1 MPTPPPGPEKLQQ
14 AVDAVAEHGSM
25 QAAAASIGLAPSTLR
40 DRYRKAVERGYEAG
54 PQIEPEAEQKVRLL
68 EDRCRALEAQV
79 RRQDKEEQLD
89 RWIRNELFN
98 LRSDPTPPG
107 WVHAPGRMSKS
118 SPGTPFLSL
127 GDWHAG
133 ERVNPDEI
141 DGLNEYD
148 LEIFHRRAKHVVDK
162 AVDLL
167 KHHMVNPVY
176 PGIVVGLLG
185 DMVSGDIHKELQE
198 TNELA
203 TIPTVLDVVGVLRQS
218 LEYLAD
224 HCGRVHVVCV
234 VGNHGRNTQKMQA
247 KQRTATSF
255 DWLTYKTLELVL
267 NGDSRITF
275 QIPDSADT
283 HLRIYDHQYL
293 ITHGDQFRGGDG
305 IIGPLGP
312 LVRGDYKKRLRQSMV
327 DDRYD
332 TLVTGHF
339 HRLIT
344 LSQLITN
351 GSLIGY
357 NEYAFTNN
365 LPYEPPQQAMWIT
378 HPENGI
384 TYTLPVRADAP
395 AKRSGGDSKWVS
407 VPAGFGEG

>member
-1 MPTPPPGPEKLQQ
+1 MARNNAPLTTEQLQQ
-14 AVDAVAEHGSM
+14 AVDAMARNKQVE
-25 QAAAASIGLAPSTLR
+25 AAAKEVGLPSSTFR
-40 DRYRKAVERGYEAG
+40 GRYNKAVERGYQPSAG
-54 PQIEPEAEQKVRLL
+54 VEPEGDSKIRLL
-68 EDRCRALEAQV
+68 EDRCRALESQV
-79 RRQDKEEQLD
+79 KKQDRDDQLD
-89 RWIRNELFN
+89 RWIRTELFA
-98 LRSDPTPPG
+98 LRGEPTPPG
-107 WVHAPGRMSKS
+107 WVNAPGRMAKS
-118 SPGTPFLSL
+118 SPGTPFLAL
-127 GDWHAG
+127 GDWHFG
-133 ERVNPDEI
+133 ETVNPEEI
-141 DGLNEYD
+141 DGLNEYN
-148 LEIFHRRAKHVVDK
+148 LEIGHRRAKQVVDK

-167 KHHMVNPVY
+167 KHHMVNPDY

-185 DMVSGDIHKELQE
+185 DMISGDIHKELQE
-198 TNELA
+198 TNEIA
-203 TIPTVLDVVGVLRQS
+203 TIPTVLDVVGVMRQC

-224 HCGRVHVVCV
+224 NFGRVHAVCV

-255 DWLTYKTLELVL
+255 DWLSYKMLEMALA
-267 NGDSRITF
+267 GDDRITF
-275 QIPDSADT
+275 QIPDAADT

-327 DDRYD
+327 HDRYD

-357 NEYAFTNN
+357 NEYAFTCN

-384 TYTLPVRADAP
+384 TYTLPVRADVAV
-395 AKRSGGDSKWVS
+395 KRGKSAWVS
-407 VPAGFGEG
+407 VPEGGV